1 MICER
6 CGKETHQLEPCEYC
20 NRKVCVRCEKSS
32 KKTSRI
38 RRIVICKDCW
48 SELGK
53 RKVFKAE

>member
-6 CGKETHQLEPCEYC
+6 CGKEVYLLEQCDYC
-20 NRKVCVRCEKSS
+20 NRKVCVQCEKSA

-48 SELGK
+48 TDMKK